1 MLDSIDGGTPKRM
14 VTMEF
19 LHHLSSPQEPE
30 VVPRRRRVV
39 DVDVDDW
46 RAEPVSKRI
55 SQFTKVRVFCV
66 VENTWVNKSTSK
78 RLVEKANKLLRS
90 CIIV

>member
-30 VVPRRRRVV
+30 VVPRRRRV

-46 RAEPVSKRI
+46 RAGPGADFLCSGEYLEQEYLK
-55 SQFTKVRVFCV
+55 
-66 VENTWVNKSTSK
+66 
-78 RLVEKANKLLRS
+78 KAG
-90 CIIV
+90 